1 MDPVSHVIFARTIV
15 AAIDTPDRAR
25 FGRGS
30 GLTACLAGLAPD
42 IDCVLMPFGWD
53 IYLRVHEIGTH
64 SLAGAA
70 VLGCAAA
77 ALVHRFARGSRLR
90 ALAAAGVSGAISHLA
105 LDVLSGARL
114 GLLWPFTEART
125 TLPLVA
131 MAEPWLV
138 ALLAIGA
145 MAMWLRRGQMTRTA
159 RAVLVAVL
167 AFFCVKGVLY
177 AQMLRV
183 AHVSVNGVQEQTA
196 GVEARWGTL
205 TQWTV
210 FERDSGMLR
219 SEIVDGW
226 RGTRTPAIAWPI
238 VPASPLVATSRS
250 LDTVNNFLQVH
261 DLPLAIERPAES
273 DGTREISWSDL
284 RYCERPGPSA
294 TIECGLWFGGTFD
307 RDGRALTQVVRVGGW
322 VQTRPVSH

>member
-1 MDPVSHVIFARTIV
+1 
-15 AAIDTPDRAR
+15 
-25 FGRGS
+25 
-30 GLTACLAGLAPD
+30 
-42 IDCVLMPFGWD
+42 
-53 IYLRVHEIGTH
+53 
-64 SLAGAA
+64 
-70 VLGCAAA
+70 
-77 ALVHRFARGSRLR
+77 
-90 ALAAAGVSGAISHLA
+90 
-105 LDVLSGARL
+105 
-114 GLLWPFTEART
+114 
-125 TLPLVA
+125 

-159 RAVLVAVL
+159 RAVLVVVL

-183 AHVSVNGVQEQTA
+183 AHVSVDGVQEQTA

-250 LDTVNNFLQVH
+250 LDTVNNFLQRARPSARDRTPGRERRHARNQLV
-261 DLPLAIERPAES
+261 RPAL
-273 DGTREISWSDL
+273 L
-284 RYCERPGPSA
+284 RAAR
-294 TIECGLWFGGTFD
+294 T
-307 RDGRALTQVVRVGGW
+307 VG
-322 VQTRPVSH
+322 HD